1 MKLPAKYSELKSYQK
16 REARLQ
22 YIEQQDNL
30 CWHCK
35 GNLDEVPPDEILKK
49 RINLSLYH
57 HGFLLSPIH
66 LHHDH
71 DTDLT
76 IGAVHAYC
84 NAVLW
89 EYHGQ

>member
-1 MKLPAKYSELKSYQK
+1 MKLPTYYSQLTIEDK
-16 REARLQ
+16 RTVRLL
-22 YIEQQDNL
+22 YIEEQEHR
-30 CWHCK
+30 CWYCNSNIEK
-35 GNLDEVPPDEILKK
+35 DPPK
-49 RINLSLYH
+49 RILDKPITLRLFPE
-57 HGFLLSPIH
+57 GFLKNPIH

-89 EYHGQ
+89 EYYGQ